1 MRERL
6 GLLNPL
12 LPWSKME
19 RVGHAHIHLAAMYEE
34 SEDSPSSQQAGTQAL
49 EQPLLA
55 TKLIV

>member
-1 MRERL
+1 MSL
-6 GLLNPL
+6 KTLTAL
-12 LPWSKME
+12 SKME

-34 SEDSPSSQQAGTQAL
+34 SEDSPCSRQAGTQAL